1 MSTDGYVDQ
10 IGEITNKKF
19 LRSRYEKLLKD
30 INGLPIEKQNQLL
43 EETFDEWMGDSKQ
56 IDDILIIGFRI

>member
-19 LRSRYEKLLKD
+19 LRSRYEKLLKE